1 MKVNI
6 HGKGIIPGIGA
17 IPPVFNQEMSEK
29 EVARLLNFSNFKLY
43 SADTKALITKK
54 NYKSFFT
61 DNTTTTVEVVK
72 PEIVDTPVVDTAE
85 DNRDE
90 PESSPELIGDDVEE
104 TTPTVDEDTNETTE
118 TEEIVEDTNET
129 VDETSNEEST
139 EDTDE
144 TVDETPA
151 EDKPNNNNYNNNHHR
166 NKKKH
171 NK

>member
-72 PEIVDTPVVDTAE
+72 PETVDTPVVDTVE

-90 PESSPELIGDDVEE
+90 LESSPGLIGDDVEE

-118 TEEIVEDTNET
+118 TEEIVEDTDET

-144 TVDETPA
+144 TVDETPT